1 VKQVHTQFGAGL
13 ISPQLVAHLKRSQD
27 EKKTSTKVE
36 FGAGLIAPTVKSH
49 VKRSQVEF
57 GAGLIHP
64 RVAARRTAR

>member
-49 VKRSQVEF
+49 
-57 GAGLIHP
+57 
-64 RVAARRTAR
+64 T